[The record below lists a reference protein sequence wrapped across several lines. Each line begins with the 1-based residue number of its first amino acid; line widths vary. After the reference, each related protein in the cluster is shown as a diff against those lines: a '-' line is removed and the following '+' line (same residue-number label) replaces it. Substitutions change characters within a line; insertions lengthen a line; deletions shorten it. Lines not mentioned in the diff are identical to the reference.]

1 MEEEVPKLVDELA
14 ALGTDLQDVQKNQVS
29 EVQLQDLATSG
40 QVQTVD
46 AWLTHLEGAY
56 RSYVDQTVTAVG
68 MNLRNE
74 LNGKMVMLRAEFQQ
88 QLNAVKESIGDL
100 L

>member
-1 MEEEVPKLVDELA
+1 MYQYVEEEVAKLADELA

-46 AWLTHLEGAY
+46 ARVTQLEGAY
-56 RSYVDQTVTAVG
+56 RSYVDRTVTAVRL
-68 MNLRNE
+68 NLQNE
-74 LNGKMVMLRAEFQQ
+74 LDGKVTMLRAEFEQ
-88 QLNAVKESIGDL
+88 
-100 L
+100 